1 VAGESPRTLNMT
13 CSCPG
18 VGGAADVLPD
28 DVSHSE

>member
-1 VAGESPRTLNMT
+1 VADELPRTLNRM

-18 VGGAADVLPD
+18 VGGAVDVLPH